1 MPLKSGVGIF
11 QIMLM
16 VVGAVTSVSGSSR
29 TLPQLIH
36 VCGIGLITL
45 DLLGL

>member
-1 MPLKSGVGIF
+1 MPLNSNVGIF
-11 QIMLM
+11 QIVLM
-16 VVGAVTSVSGSSR
+16 VMGAVTSVSGSSR

-36 VCGIGLITL
+36 VRGIGLITL